1 MSTEDELHRLRE
13 WLAWHNYRYHV
24 LDDPEVSDAQYDARF
39 RELEALEAEHP
50 EWITPDSPTQ
60 RVGAAPL
67 TAFAKVVHR
76 VPMLSIRMEVDVN
89 KWHDSVRKGLGLT
102 AETQVAY
109 AAEPKI
115 DGAAVSLLYERGHLV
130 RVATR
135 GDGREGENVTA
146 QARTIAALPPRLLG
160 SGHPELLEVRGEVFM
175 TLSAFAILHARAVAQ
190 GEKPPKNPRN
200 AAAGSLR
207 QLDPRVTAQRSL
219 EFYCHGTGEITAREW
234 PQRHDAVMARLREWG
249 LPVCPDAEVVT
260 GAEGCTDFFQR
271 MASRREQ
278 LPYEIDGV
286 VIKVN
291 DLAWRA
297 RLGFVSNAPRWAAA
311 LKFPPREAETVVEG
325 IDVQVGR
332 TGALTPVA
340 RVMAVDVGGVTVT
353 NVTLHNFEELARMDV
368 RVGDRVRV
376 CRAGDVI
383 PDLVE
388 VVQPEQR
395 DPLARPFLVPV
406 VCPACGA
413 PVARVE
419 GETILRCGNGFACPA
434 QRKEAILH
442 FASRRAMNIDGLG
455 DKLVELLQNE
465 GLIED
470 VADLY
475 RLKDTPE
482 RIAGLARMGEKSAEN
497 LLAAIESSR
506 ERDLSRFLFALG
518 IREVGEATAA
528 SLARHFGTM
537 TALMAASEEELQG
550 APDVGPVAA
559 RRVVEFFRAPRNAAL
574 LNRLLAEPAT
584 GWHQTN
590 MPVRWDHPLS
600 GATVVLTGTLSTL
613 TRQEAKARLEA
624 LGAKVSGSVSGRTR
638 YLVAGASPGSKYAQA
653 QALGVEILDEEQL
666 RRLLS

>member
-1 MSTEDELHRLRE
+1 MSTKEELHRLRE
-13 WLAWHNYRYHV
+13 WLVRHNYLYHV
-24 LDDPEVSDAQYDARF
+24 LDDPEVSDTEYDARF
-39 RELEALEAEHP
+39 RELEALEAAHP

-60 RVGAAPL
+60 RVGASPL

-76 VPMLSIRMEVDVN
+76 VPMLSIRVEKDEGELHRRVLD
-89 KWHDSVRKGLGLT
+89 GLGLPMDT
-102 AETQVAY
+102 EVAY

-115 DGAAVSLLYERGHLV
+115 DGVAIALLYEHGRLV

-135 GDGREGENVTA
+135 GDGREGEEVTQ
-146 QARTIAALPPRLLG
+146 QASTIATLPRKLHG

-175 TLSAFAILHARAVAQ
+175 TLAAFATLRARASEQ
-190 GEKPPKNPRN
+190 DEKPPKNPRN

-219 EFYCHGTGEITAREW
+219 EFHCHGIGEISAGAW
-234 PQRHDAVMARLREWG
+234 PQRHDTMMERLREWG

-260 GAEGCTDFFQR
+260 GADGYLAYFQNMEKKR
-271 MASRREQ
+271 DGLS
-278 LPYEIDGV
+278 YEIDGV

-291 DLAWRA
+291 DLAWRE

-340 RVMAVDVGGVTVT
+340 RLLAVEVGGVTVT
-353 NVTLHNFEELARMDV
+353 NATLYNFEELSRKDV

-376 CRAGDVI
+376 RRAGDVI
-383 PDLVE
+383 PE
-388 VVQPEQR
+388 VAESLPEHR
-395 DPLARPFLVPV
+395 DPTSLPFPVPV
-406 VCPACGA
+406 VCPACGS

-455 DKLVELLQNE
+455 EKLVDVLLNE
-465 GLIED
+465 GLIGD

-475 RLKDTPE
+475 RLQDAPE

-497 LLAAIESSR
+497 LLAAIEASR

-528 SLARHFGTM
+528 SLARHFGAIATIM
-537 TALMAASEEELQG
+537 TATEEELQG

-559 RRVVEFFRAPRNAAL
+559 RRVLEFFLEPRNAEL
-574 LNRLLAEPAT
+574 LNRLLAEPTT
-584 GWHQTN
+584 GWHRTGRPTRQ
-590 MPVRWDHPLS
+590 DHPLLS
-600 GATVVLTGTLSTL
+600 GATVVLTGTLATL

-624 LGAKVSGSVSGRTR
+624 LGAKVSGSVSSRTR
-638 YLVAGASPGSKYAQA
+638 YLIAGASPGSKYTQA

-666 RRLLS
+666 KSLLA